1 MIVCKIKLNARKDEV
16 VESVTDPYWRETNV
30 QRFNWD
36 STQRSSRQ
44 LERET
49 FNLRAKGD
57 LWLDWD
63 HPKDNEGK

>member
-16 VESVTDPYWRETNV
+16 VESVTDPYWRETNA

-57 LWLDWD
+57 LWLNWD
-63 HPKDNEGK
+63 HPRDNEGK